1 MKVKDKFNRGGVSN
15 LVNSNCSDR
24 TTAFVFLL
32 HILLVSVMFIVPF
45 QTRAQENN
53 KPSIPKVGDTARDF
67 SAQFFDGKPFKLSE
81 NTKNQTVLLW
91 FTNLCSGCQ
100 SKLPIIEKLN
110 KKSKN
115 KEMEVLAIS
124 QLGDDRKTVEDIIRK
139 NNLSVRFL
147 YDPSGEATKLY
158 TGGYTPGTC
167 PLKNIFLINKNG
179 KISFASHLPGVSENE
194 LNNQIEQLMKGY
206 QQ

>member
-1 MKVKDKFNRGGVSN
+1 MLNDVLKIPTLSVKSR
-15 LVNSNCSDR
+15 L
-24 TTAFVFLL
+24 TLFLL
-32 HILLVSVMFIVPF
+32 MISALSFTFP
-45 QTRAQENN
+45 QNTAAQENN
-53 KPSIPKVGDTARDF
+53 KPSIPKVGDTASDF

-81 NTKNQTVLLW
+81 NTKNKTVLLW

-110 KKSKN
+110 KKSKD

-147 YDPSGEATKLY
+147 YDPSGEATKIY
-158 TGGYTPGTC
+158 TAGYTPGTC
-167 PLKNIFLINKNG
+167 PLKNIYLINKDG
-179 KISFASHLPGVSENE
+179 KISFASHLPGVSEEE
-194 LNNQIEQLMKGY
+194 LTNHINQLTKK
-206 QQ
+206 